1 MNRLTRGKN
10 SIINMEAWKMKLNKY
25 VGLVIDSMVIT
36 GVEKYFDLS
45 TGREEKCFIV
55 NDKYGVNCELFI
67 NQYM

>member
-1 MNRLTRGKN
+1 
-10 SIINMEAWKMKLNKY
+10 MKLNKY